1 MTLGIPPSRAP
12 LVGPAAPRERS
23 LSMLLQLLVL
33 AVAAMV
39 ALAVLRLARVSLG
52 RTPLP
57 EGRSRRLFQIAFLV
71 VPPMALGALTQPVPG
86 SALFQGILW
95 VPLYG
100 VILLGLALLM
110 GIAAVIAQLVA
121 PVRPRRHLL
130 VALIGSE
137 GDPDDLPFDPPV
149 TTQLAES
156 MALVD
161 RTNAVFPRGREF
173 ATQVD
178 RPDFRA
184 AWDALDAA
192 TGTLEGRMAE
202 DRRLGLGV
210 ASAATSLATDA
221 RGRLDTLRSIARSRG
236 LASAA
241 V

>member
-1 MTLGIPPSRAP
+1 
-12 LVGPAAPRERS
+12 
-23 LSMLLQLLVL
+23 MLLQLLVL
-33 AVAAMV
+33 AVAGMV
-39 ALAVLRLARVSLG
+39 ALAVLRLARVDLG

-57 EGRSRRLFQIAFLV
+57 EGRGGRLFQVAFVV
-71 VPPMALGALTQPVPG
+71 VPPIVLGALTQPAAG
-86 SALFQGILW
+86 SALFQGIMW

-121 PVRPRRHLL
+121 PVRPRRYLL
-130 VALIGSE
+130 IALIGSE

-149 TTQLAES
+149 STQLA
-156 MALVD
+156 VD

-178 RPDFRA
+178 RADFHA

-192 TGTLEGRMAE
+192 TGTLEGRMAD
-202 DRRLGLGV
+202 DRRRGLGV
-210 ASAATSLATDA
+210 ASAATAMATDA
-221 RGRLDTLRSIARSRG
+221 RGRLDTLRAIALSRG

-241 V
+241 G